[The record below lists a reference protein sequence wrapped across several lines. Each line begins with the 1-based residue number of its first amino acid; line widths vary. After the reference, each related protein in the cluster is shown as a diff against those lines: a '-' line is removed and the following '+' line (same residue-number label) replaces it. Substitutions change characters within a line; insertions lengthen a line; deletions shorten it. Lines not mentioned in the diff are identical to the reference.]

1 MAHGPPPTV
10 VVVVWSFLKHV
21 TGWKSVS
28 CGHAIM
34 CDRRIF
40 CAHYCMGTPNS
51 SALICEMK
59 MVMRHDDVVKPNH
72 FLKVR
77 LFWVSTKLAVY
88 YCYWSSLTLN
98 MIAFYCCLLWN
109 NVLRGICISECQW
122 INESKFLCLLQSLP
136 KFAEGCGTKTATNS
150 WSLLLAFFMFLS
162 SCFTNSLTL
171 LQEFLFWFQGI
182 ENTEVLSIC
191 AGIHNQSIYSA
202 TKAEWRVLWRIYIK
216 CYYWW
221 KNPVFMENCFFHCR
235 RCAHHR

>member
-21 TGWKSVS
+21 TGWNSVS
-28 CGHAIM
+28 CGHAVM

-182 ENTEVLSIC
+182 ENYWSSFYLCWNSQPINIL
-191 AGIHNQSIYSA
+191 GNQSRMTSSVKNLY
-202 TKAEWRVLWRIYIK
+202 KVLLL
-216 CYYWW
+216 
-221 KNPVFMENCFFHCR
+221 MEKSSVYGELLLSL
-235 RCAHHR
+235 